1 MSSITSILNRLPFG
15 VAPRK
20 ELYRHPN
27 VPDYHNA
34 LCGTFHDAIEDRK
47 ALATCV
53 FQPFSHAMTLINITD
68 EKIIL
73 KDTYSSLK
81 TCEYS
86 LDENTPYHGY
96 CVTFKPISKRQSN
109 DDELFSVAKMTLLNL
124 QEMGFDEPLITETLL
139 DSPEVAEDLDA
150 AVQALYNAQRM
161 TE

>member
-1 MSSITSILNRLPFG
+1 
-15 VAPRK
+15 
-20 ELYRHPN
+20 
-27 VPDYHNA
+27 
-34 LCGTFHDAIEDRK
+34 
-47 ALATCV
+47 
-53 FQPFSHAMTLINITD
+53 MTLINITD

-73 KDTYSSLK
+73 KNTYSSLK

-109 DDELFSVAKMTLLNL
+109 DDELFSVAEMTLLNL
-124 QEMGFDEPLITETLL
+124 QEMGFDKTLITKTLL